1 MVVKGKT
8 LILDNFRRCLS
19 EYSVDIQDI
28 VRSAILDGVDISKY
42 LDVCRDNPF
51 RLDQI
56 RLGIKEGLDEAL
68 LSLNGDALYRVRK
81 LRKSGNLAE
90 VTRQLSKGSLSDE
103 HIYHLLDWIQDGRS
117 IHDIELATIPK
128 NLLSVYDVGL
138 SYDVDMSIFNGIKC
152 DVNYL
157 NALVSMAKNR
167 RSVEKFLDSSKWDL
181 SVIQCVSVHSANHM
195 GWFEEWVDCITPSMS
210 YAVVDELRELYM
222 YMNKLSAK
230 LRVSEE
236 TLRGITDADYL
247 AVLVKAAKDGMD
259 LNNFVGLDKFSADS
273 LYMSTKQGTKK
284 KISGNIRGK
293 RE

>member
-236 TLRGITDADYL
+236 TLRGITDVDYL

>member
-56 RLGIKEGLDEAL
+56 RLGIKEGLDDVL

-81 LRKSGNLAE
+81 LRKNGNLAE
-90 VTRQLSKGSLSDE
+90 VTRQLAKGSLSEE

-117 IHDIELATIPK
+117 INGIELATVPK
-128 NLLSVYDVGL
+128 NLLSVYDIGL

-152 DVNYL
+152 DAEYL
-157 NALVSMAKNR
+157 NALVSIAKNK
-167 RSVEKFLDSSKWDL
+167 RSVKKFLDSTKWGL
-181 SVIQCVSVHSANHM
+181 SVVRYVSLHSGNHM
-195 GWFEEWVDCITPSMS
+195 GWYEGWVECITPSMS
-210 YAVVDELRELYM
+210 YDIVEGIRELYM
-222 YMNKLSAK
+222 YMNKLPTKQRISC
-230 LRVSEE
+230 E
-236 TLRGITDADYL
+236 TLRGITDVDYL

-259 LNNFVGLDKFSADS
+259 LNNFVGLDKFSAVS
-273 LYMSTKQGTKK
+273 LYMSTRQGTKK

>member
-236 TLRGITDADYL
+236 TLRGIADADYL
-247 AVLVKAAKDGMD
+247 AVLVKVAKDGMD